1 MASLILN
8 AISREWRSRADAG
21 HDYAGVKGAPSFRA
35 GFGDSGVPESEF
47 LSARIRLERLLAEY
61 EGQTLL
67 DILPGVERETVE
79 GSCYEIRSRESVRVP
94 AADRDA
100 VRKRLQSELTLVY
113 GIGRGIERQLRRKG
127 CRSIGDLLQ
136 HRRFADRARSCLDTI
151 RDGDAKEVI
160 QLVGKWH
167 SPSHPLVLLASA
179 LFDRGD
185 FVFLDI
191 ETLGI
196 FSRPVVL
203 IGLATESGGSLEISQ
218 FLLRGIDE
226 ELPALLAASVHL
238 HQDAVI
244 VTYNGKCFDIPHLQ
258 SRYAFYGEHA
268 SITHLHF
275 DLLHAARRNYR
286 TSVRDCRLATVE
298 EEILGIGR
306 CDDVPG
312 GMVPEFY
319 ETYLRTGNPG
329 PLLPIVAHNR
339 QDIVSL
345 AHLFCRLREA
355 AYGS

>member
-1 MASLILN
+1 MASLILD

-21 HDYAGVKGAPSFRA
+21 HDYAVVKSATSYRA
-35 GFGDSGVPESEF
+35 GFGDSCVPEAEY
-47 LSARIRLERLLAEY
+47 LHARIHLEKLLAEY
-61 EGQTLL
+61 EGQSLPDL
-67 DILPGVERETVE
+67 LPGVERETME
-79 GSCYEIRSRESVRVP
+79 GSCYEIRSREPVRVP
-94 AADRDA
+94 PADRDGI
-100 VRKRLQSELTLVY
+100 RERLQSDLTLVY

-127 CRSIGDLLQ
+127 CQSIGDLLQ
-136 HRRFADRARSCLDTI
+136 YRRFADRARSCLDTI
-151 RDGDAKEVI
+151 RDGDAREVI
-160 QLVGKWH
+160 RLVGKWH
-167 SPSHPLVLLASA
+167 SPSHPLVMLASA

-218 FLLRGIDE
+218 FLLRRIDE
-226 ELPALLAASVHL
+226 ELPALLAASAHL

-244 VTYNGKCFDIPHLQ
+244 VSYNGKSFDIPHLQ
-258 SRYAFYGEHA
+258 SRYAFYGEPA
-268 SITHLHF
+268 SITHIHL
-275 DLLHAARRNYR
+275 DLLHTARRKYR

-298 EEILGIGR
+298 EEILGISR

-339 QDIVSL
+339 QDLVSL